1 MPEYLAPGVYVEEV
15 SSGPPP
21 IAGVGTTTTGMV
33 GLTRRGPTQ
42 GRPTLVTNY
51 GDFVRAFGGPFE
63 FGSTFAGLQDLPY
76 AAKGFFANGGR
87 RLYVSRISP
96 ATAAPSTLALR
107 GGNVTRLRRTA
118 LPGDTVLALATTRG
132 LRIGGVV
139 RLRQIKDGIT
149 TTSVDLTITAWNRAD
164 DEITVTAAGPPP
176 IIPTAFESAYTTVL
190 TDVGTVP
197 AAGGPPNALANPG
210 TAKPVSFGLIARNDG
225 TWGQDLQVAVA
236 YRSAGRAVVNHAA
249 IAGGDTVVPVNS
261 TAGFY
266 VGAWVDVSFGPA
278 AAQRVYRQVTA
289 ITGGSLVLAG
299 GNIAAGAWNPVGGF
313 TETRIS
319 TCEFDLILTYTD
331 PVERTTVTERFPGLT
346 IASIPGRHYVT
357 QLAASALVDVDT
369 AVGAPADNP
378 FAFPAPADGLADR
391 LTGGS
396 DGTAAPTDQEYR
408 GSDLVPNAKTGL
420 RALEEIDEVA
430 LLAAPGVSRVDVQA
444 AMIEQATALMDRFAV
459 LDPPPGTSGAPAT
472 LDQLQTHANNFDTRY
487 AAIYYP
493 RVVVSDPLT
502 GGSRAVAP
510 SGHILGV
517 YARVDNTRGVHK
529 APANEVI
536 LGITD
541 LETFVSRGQQEILN
555 PRGINVLR
563 DLRADRRG
571 LRVFGARCLTSE
583 QDWVYI
589 NVRRLFIF
597 VEESLAEGTQ
607 WAVFEPNDQRLWE
620 RVRTSIS
627 IFLEGV
633 WRDGALMGAKKEEA
647 FFVTADRSTMTD
659 DDILNGRLV
668 VEIGIAPVRPAE
680 FVILRIGQWLGGS
693 AVQEL

>member
-42 GRPTLVTNY
+42 GPPTLVTNY
-51 GDFVRAFGGPFE
+51 GDFVRAFGGPFD
-63 FGSTFAGLQDLPY
+63 FGNAFAGLQDLPY
-76 AAKGFFANGGR
+76 AVKGFFANGGR

-96 ATAAPSTLALR
+96 ATAAPAALALR

-118 LPGDTVLALATTRG
+118 LTGDTVLALATTRG
-132 LRIGGVV
+132 LRVGSRI
-139 RLRQIKDGIT
+139 RLVQIKDGVT
-149 TTSVDLTITAWNRAD
+149 TTSPDLPLTDWDRAD
-164 DEITVTAAGPPP
+164 DEVTVAALTG
-176 IIPTAFESAYTTVL
+176 TFEAAYTAVF
-190 TDVGTVP
+190 TDVGTL
-197 AAGGPPNALANPG
+197 AGSGEPSALGNPG
-210 TAKPVSFGLIARNDG
+210 TAKPATFGLAATNDG
-225 TWGQDLQVAVA
+225 TWGRDLAISVA
-236 YRSAGRAVVNHAA
+236 YRSAGRAVVNQTA
-249 IAGGDTVVPVNS
+249 ITGGNTVVPVNT

-266 VGAWVDVSFGPA
+266 AGAWVEVSFGTGA
-278 AAQRVYRQVTA
+278 LQRVYRKVTA
-289 ITGGSLVLAG
+289 ITGGSLVLDGA
-299 GNIAAGAWNPVGGF
+299 NIGANAWNPVAPI

-319 TCEFDLILTYTD
+319 TCEFDLTLTYAD

-346 IASIPGRHYVT
+346 LANIPGRYYAT
-357 QLAASALVDVDT
+357 QLASSTLVAVDPGV
-369 AVGAPADNP
+369 AAPTDDP
-378 FAFPAPADGLADR
+378 FAFPAPTDGLADQ
-391 LTGGS
+391 LAGGS

-408 GSDLVPNAKTGL
+408 GSDLGPNAKTGL
-420 RALEEIDEVA
+420 LALEQVDEIA
-430 LLAAPGVSRVDVQA
+430 LLAAPGVTRIDVQRA
-444 AMIEQATALMDRFAV
+444 LIDQATILQDRFAV
-459 LDPPPGTSGAPAT
+459 LDPPAGTSGAPAT
-472 LDQLQTHANNFDTRY
+472 LDQVQTHANNFDTRY

-502 GGSRAVAP
+502 GGSRTVAP
-510 SGHILGV
+510 SGHIIGV

-536 LGITD
+536 LGITE

-583 QDWVYI
+583 QDWVYV

>member
-1 MPEYLAPGVYVEEV
+1 MPEYLAPGVYVEEI

-21 IAGVGTTTTGMV
+21 IAGVGTTTTGMI

-42 GRPTLVTNY
+42 GPPTLCTNY
-51 GDFVRAFGGPFE
+51 SDFVRAFGGPFD

-87 RLYVSRISP
+87 RLYVSRVSP
-96 ATAAPSTLALR
+96 ATAAPAALALR
-107 GGNVTRLRRTA
+107 GGNVTRLRRSGLT
-118 LPGDTVLALATTRG
+118 GDTVLALASTRG
-132 LRIGGVV
+132 LRVGSKL
-139 RLRQIKDGIT
+139 RLVQLKDGVT
-149 TTSVDLTITAWNRAD
+149 TTSADLAITAYNKAT
-164 DEITVTAAGPPP
+164 DEVTVAAMAA
-176 IIPTAFESAYTTVL
+176 TFEAAYTTVL
-190 TDVGTVP
+190 TDVGTLTSGSP
-197 AAGGPPNALANPG
+197 STLGNPG
-210 TAKPVSFGLIARNDG
+210 SAKPASFGLIATNDG
-225 TWGQDLQVAVA
+225 TWGRDLRIEVA
-236 YRSAGRAVVNHAA
+236 YRSAGRALVNHAA
-249 IAGGDTVVPVNS
+249 ITGGNTVVPLTS

-266 VGAWVDVSFGPA
+266 VGAWVEVNFGTA
-278 AAQRVYRQVTA
+278 AAQRVYRKVTA
-289 ITGGSLVLAG
+289 IAGTSVVLDGA
-299 GNIAAGAWNPVGGF
+299 NIAAGAWNPVLPL
-313 TETRIS
+313 TETSIA
-319 TCEFDLILTYTD
+319 TCEFDLTLAYVD
-331 PVERTTVTERFPGLT
+331 PVERTTVTERYSGLT
-346 IASIPGRHYVT
+346 LANIPGRHYAT
-357 QLAASALVDVDT
+357 ALAASALAVVDT
-369 AVGAPADNP
+369 AVGAPTDDP

-391 LTGGS
+391 LAGGS

-408 GSDLVPNAKTGL
+408 GADLGPNAKTGL
-420 RALEEIDEVA
+420 LALEQVDEVA
-430 LLAAPGVSRVDVQA
+430 LLAAPGVTRIGVQRALVD
-444 AMIEQATALMDRFAV
+444 QATLLMDRFAV
-459 LDPPPGTSGAPAT
+459 LDPPSGTSGPAT

-487 AAIYYP
+487 AALYYP

-502 GGSRAVAP
+502 GGSRVVAP
-510 SGHILGV
+510 SGHVLGV

-583 QDWVYI
+583 QDWVYV

-607 WAVFEPNDQRLWE
+607 WAVFEPNDQRLWA
-620 RVRTSIS
+620 RVKASIS

-633 WRDGALMGAKKEEA
+633 WRDGALMGTKKEEA
-647 FFVTADRSTMTD
+647 FFVTCDRSTMTD

>member
-21 IAGVGTTTTGMV
+21 IAGVGTTTTGLV

-42 GRPTLVTNY
+42 GPPTLVTNY
-51 GDFVRAFGGPFE
+51 SDFVRAFGGPFD
-63 FGSTFAGLQDLPY
+63 FGSIFADYQDLPY
-76 AAKGFFANGGR
+76 AVKGFFANGGR
-87 RLYVSRISP
+87 RAYISRVTP
-96 ATAAPSTLALR
+96 ATAAPSSLALR
-107 GGNVTRLRRTA
+107 GGVVTRLRRSA
-118 LPGDTVLALATTRG
+118 LTGDTVVALATTRG
-132 LRIGGVV
+132 LRVGSRV
-139 RLRQIKDGIT
+139 RLVQFKDGIT
-149 TTSVDLTITAWNRAD
+149 TTSADLAITAHNGPN
-164 DEITVTAAGPPP
+164 DEVTVAALTA
-176 IIPTAFESAYTTVL
+176 TFEAAYTTVL
-190 TDVGTVP
+190 ADVGTLAGTGVP
-197 AAGGPPNALANPG
+197 GTLANPG
-210 TAKPVSFGLIARNDG
+210 TAKPASFGLIAANDG
-225 TWGQDLQVAVA
+225 TWGQDLLVSVT
-236 YRSAGRAVVNHAA
+236 YRSAGRAVVKHAE
-249 IAGGDTVVPVNS
+249 IAGGNTVVPVNS

-266 VGAWVDVSFGPA
+266 IGAWVEVSFGTG
-278 AAQRVYRQVTA
+278 AAQRVYRKVTA
-289 ITGGSLVLAG
+289 ITGGSLVLDGA
-299 GNIAAGAWNPVGGF
+299 NIAAGAWNPVAPL

-319 TCEFDLILTYTD
+319 SCEFDLTLAFTD
-331 PVERTTVTERFPGLT
+331 PVERTTVTERYPGLT
-346 IASIPGRHYVT
+346 LANIPGRHYVT
-357 QLAASALVDVDT
+357 ALAASTLATVDP
-369 AVGAPADNP
+369 AVAAPTDDP

-391 LTGGS
+391 LAGGS
-396 DGTAAPTDQEYR
+396 DGTAAPTDVEYR
-408 GSDLVPNAKTGL
+408 GSDLGPNAKTGL
-420 RALEEIDEVA
+420 LALEQVDEIA
-430 LLAAPGVSRVDVQA
+430 LLAAPGVTRIDVQRA
-444 AMIEQATALMDRFAV
+444 LIDQATLLMDRFAV
-459 LDPPPGTSGAPAT
+459 LDPPHGTAGGPAT

-502 GGSRAVAP
+502 GASRVVAP
-510 SGHILGV
+510 SGHVLGV

-536 LGITD
+536 MGITD
-541 LETFVSRGQQEILN
+541 LETFVSKGQQEILN

-583 QDWVYI
+583 QDWVYV
-589 NVRRLFIF
+589 NVRRLFIYI
-597 VEESLAEGTQ
+597 EESLSEGSQ

-620 RVRTSIS
+620 RIRTSIS

-647 FFVTADRSTMTD
+647 FFVTCDRSTMGD